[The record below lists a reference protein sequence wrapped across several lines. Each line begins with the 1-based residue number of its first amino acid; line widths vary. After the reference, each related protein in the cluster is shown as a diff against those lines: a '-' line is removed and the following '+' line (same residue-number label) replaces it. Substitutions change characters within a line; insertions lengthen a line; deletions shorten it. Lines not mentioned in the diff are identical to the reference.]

1 MTTKVILFPQQDSGQ
16 VAIMAPTGALNP
28 MATAIK
34 DVPAGV
40 PFIIV
45 DATDIPQGV
54 PQEALVVDF
63 REPDGFGT
71 AGGTNGVN

>member
-1 MTTKVILFPQQDSGQ
+1 MNKVILFPQESSGC
-16 VAIMAPTGALNP
+16 VAIMTPTGALDP
-28 MATAIK
+28 MTTAIK

-45 DATDIPQGV
+45 DVTDIPQGV

-63 REPDGFGT
+63 SEPDGY
-71 AGGTNGVN
+71 GGQNE

>member
-1 MTTKVILFPQQDSGQ
+1 MTTKVILFPQDSTGT
-16 VAIMAPTGALNP
+16 VAIMTPTGALDP
-28 MATAIK
+28 MATALK

-45 DATDIPQGV
+45 DVTDIPQGV

-63 REPDGFGT
+63 SEPDGY
-71 AGGTNGVN
+71 GGGQNV